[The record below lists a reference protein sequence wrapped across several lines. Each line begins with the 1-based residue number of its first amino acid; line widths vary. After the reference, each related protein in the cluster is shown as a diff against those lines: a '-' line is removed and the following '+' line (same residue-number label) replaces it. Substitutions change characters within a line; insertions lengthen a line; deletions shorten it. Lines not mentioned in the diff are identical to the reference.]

1 MSLYITSA
9 RYMFYEWINTWM
21 NRWKEWMNYTY
32 SNSIAFS
39 ITLKQR
45 LKNCI
50 LVVVSV
56 SSFYTF
62 SICLWQNYLR
72 CLNSKLMCRQI
83 IIGTY
88 HVLGISDIH
97 VRKKEPPQ
105 RVHFLLGVWRTQTR
119 NTTIEE
125 WMWSLQLLV
134 IYEKNK
140 MGLYSRD
147 IACRIW
153 WGY

>member
-1 MSLYITSA
+1 
-9 RYMFYEWINTWM
+9 
-21 NRWKEWMNYTY
+21 MNYTY

-62 SICLWQNYLR
+62 STCLWQNYLL

-97 VRKKEPPQ
+97 VRKKK
-105 RVHFLLGVWRTQTR
+105 LKGL
-119 NTTIEE
+119 
-125 WMWSLQLLV
+125 LQLTKGFV
-134 IYEKNK
+134 RYGNEKA
-140 MGLYSRD
+140 RD
-147 IACRIW
+147 I
-153 WGY
+153 